1 MPGSWVWTAAEVFVA
16 GWQGSS
22 VLGGFEIAK

>member
-1 MPGSWVWTAAEVFVA
+1 MPESWVWTAAEVFVA
-16 GWQGSS
+16 RWPGSS

>member
-1 MPGSWVWTAAEVFVA
+1 MSELWVWTAAGVFVA
-16 GWQGSS
+16 VWLGSS